1 MQGSRL
7 SFDYLSKIFRECA
20 GYGVPPP
27 RFDFDANGLILT
39 ILADSVKAKAHFG
52 DSIGEN
58 FGRNFG
64 EKIDE
69 NLNESQKKIL
79 ELLGQNSRLTAKAMA
94 EQAGV
99 TARSIE
105 LNLDKLKELGFLARI
120 GPKKVGIGKF

>member
-1 MQGSRL
+1 VRGSRL

-20 GYGVPPP
+20 GYGVQPP
-27 RFDFDANGLILT
+27 RFDFDANGLMLT
-39 ILADSVKAKAHFG
+39 ILADPVKAKAHF
-52 DSIGEN
+52 GEN

-79 ELLGQNSRLTAKAMA
+79 KLLGQNSRLTAKAMA
-94 EQAGV
+94 EQVGV

-120 GPKKVGIGKF
+120 GPKKGGHWKVLK